1 MGTMRVAGWILA
13 VASMLLMVAP
23 VWVWAQRG
31 EGGWQLALAAVVLI
45 AGGMLAHTL
54 VALGVCITLAWAER
68 RFASALIG
76 AHVIA
81 IACGGIILTANS
93 NFMLAAHLT
102 AAWALVGVAAGV
114 WLARS

>member
-1 MGTMRVAGWILA
+1 MRIAGGILT
-13 VASMLLMVAP
+13 ASSALLMVAP

-31 EGGWQLALAAVVLI
+31 EGGWQLALAAVVVI

-68 RFASALIG
+68 RFAQALIG

-102 AAWALVGVAAGV
+102 AAWAVLGVSTGV
-114 WLARS
+114 WLARR